1 MVYMLTFG
9 YIWDILMVNVT
20 IYSSTMDPMGNGIS
34 MRMVASGN
42 PKPLATDCRAADNND
57 GNERSP
63 SKMEPIYIYIYW
75 WLTYPSKKQKSVGI
89 IIPNIWTKKNVPNH
103 QQDIYIYMAMSQNC
117 VWNVPRCSG
126 RMERRGFITGLVP
139 DRWNVIKYKLYI
151 NIYIYVYCIYV

>member
-1 MVYMLTFG
+1 MLTFG

-63 SKMEPIYIYIYW
+63 SKMEPIYIYM
-75 WLTYPSKKQKSVGI
+75 VG
-89 IIPNIWTKKNVPNH
+89 
-103 QQDIYIYMAMSQNC
+103 
-117 VWNVPRCSG
+117 G
-126 RMERRGFITGLVP
+126 
-139 DRWNVIKYKLYI
+139 
-151 NIYIYVYCIYV
+151 

>member
-1 MVYMLTFG
+1 MVNMLTFG

-42 PKPLATDCRAADNND
+42 PKPLDTDCRTADNND

-63 SKMEPIYIYIYW
+63 SKMEPIYIYIYGW

-89 IIPNIWTKKNVPNH
+89 IIPNIWTKKKMFQTTNK
-103 QQDIYIYMAMSQNC
+103 IYIYIHMM
-117 VWNVPRCSG
+117 
-126 RMERRGFITGLVP
+126 
-139 DRWNVIKYKLYI
+139 YI
-151 NIYIYVYCIYV
+151 LETQSVNIC

>member
-1 MVYMLTFG
+1 MLTFG

-63 SKMEPIYIYIYW
+63 SKMEPIYIYGW

-89 IIPNIWTKKNVPNH
+89 IIPNIWTKKKCSKPPTSYGMLFGDYWPKLILGYL
-103 QQDIYIYMAMSQNC
+103 DICRTSINNMGHVFKRMGLCGHIFRQSGMSI
-117 VWNVPRCSG
+117 S
-126 RMERRGFITGLVP
+126 
-139 DRWNVIKYKLYI
+139 RW
-151 NIYIYVYCIYV
+151 